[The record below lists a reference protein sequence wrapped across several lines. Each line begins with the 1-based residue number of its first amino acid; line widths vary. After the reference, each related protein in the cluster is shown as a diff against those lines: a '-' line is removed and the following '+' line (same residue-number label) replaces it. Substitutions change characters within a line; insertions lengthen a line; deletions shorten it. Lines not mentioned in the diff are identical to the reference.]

1 MISTINPHFFLQIYD
16 CDFNQ
21 QLGYAV
27 GVDSIHR
34 GGKTVFDIE
43 SLDDLRDVRIRTDN
57 HCFGCTAGMGS
68 S

>member
-1 MISTINPHFFLQIYD
+1 MLQIYD

-21 QLGYAV
+21 QLGYTLP
-27 GVDSIHR
+27 GVKGRAKEGFS
-34 GGKTVFDIE
+34 VFDIKTLTE
-43 SLDDLRDVRIRTDN
+43 LVEKPILTDN